1 MQPLEAAD
9 ALLLVQVDD
18 RLGVRVRVVA
28 VPLRLELGPD
38 VHVVVDLAAERDPD
52 RAVLVGH
59 RLMAGRP
66 QVDDREPSVRERDP
80 VLGRVPRAAVVRPS
94 VVDELAHRRDEL
106 LVDREAVAR
115 AEDARDAAH
124 QTALSGGASTVIA
137 WPDAIES
144 SAPRAT
150 L

>member
-1 MQPLEAAD
+1 VEHPVQPLEAAD

-52 RAVLVGH
+52 SAVLVRH

-66 QVDDREPSVRERDP
+66 QVDDRKPSVRERDP
-80 VLGRVPRAAVVRPS
+80 VLGGVPRASVVGAAVV
-94 VVDELAHRRDEL
+94 DQLAHRRNEL
-106 LVDREAVAR
+106 LVDCEAVAR

-124 QTALSGGASTVIA
+124 QTPRSGG
-137 WPDAIES
+137 
-144 SAPRAT
+144 